1 LDYPDEP
8 EPEIQK
14 SKSPKQI
21 IQRLNHP
28 IRDVKHLLSVLET
41 WEWKIS
47 IRQALEDPEAWQDD
61 VILLKGL
68 GERYKR
74 IRSEEQGDE

>member
-1 LDYPDEP
+1 
-8 EPEIQK
+8 
-14 SKSPKQI
+14 
-21 IQRLNHP
+21 
-28 IRDVKHLLSVLET
+28 VKHLLSVLET

-61 VILLKGL
+61 IILLKGL

-74 IRSEEQGDE
+74 IRGDQDGSNG